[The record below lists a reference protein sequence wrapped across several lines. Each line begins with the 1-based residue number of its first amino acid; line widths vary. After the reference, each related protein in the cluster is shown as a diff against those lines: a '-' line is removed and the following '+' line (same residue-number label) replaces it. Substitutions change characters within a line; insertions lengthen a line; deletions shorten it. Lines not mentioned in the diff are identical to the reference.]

1 MPDQRNSN
9 SREPQDDRAD
19 DEQIRGIA
27 DEGDEFEDDDEDVDD
42 EEEEDAES
50 TF

>member
-1 MPDQRNSN
+1 MADQGNI
-9 SREPQDDRAD
+9 PQRDQDERGRTD

-27 DEGDEFEDDDEDVDD
+27 DEGGEFEDDDEDLD
-42 EEEEDAES
+42 EEDEEGT